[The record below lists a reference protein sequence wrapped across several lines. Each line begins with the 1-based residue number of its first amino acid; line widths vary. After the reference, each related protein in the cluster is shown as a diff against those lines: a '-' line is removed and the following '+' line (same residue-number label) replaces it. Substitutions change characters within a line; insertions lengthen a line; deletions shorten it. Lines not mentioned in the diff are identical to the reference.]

1 MVVPVVDE
9 TAVHLVEGVLVAAL
23 GGADLSRLEVAG
35 VSPCLVPGGLPEEFV
50 GLRGLALIFQR
61 EGEVVDGLTVV
72 GVGVALLREPDS
84 LAQILLSL
92 VEAPLADIPQ
102 AHGVQAA
109 DVVRVAA
116 QRLFVVVGGL
126 PGGMTVLLEMHARQ
140 VELLVGLDLL
150 RQQGGLGRVGDR
162 TDLVGL
168 GMPMQDGA
176 LAVDE
181 GLHHLK
187 GQFVEFRALHVD
199 RLHQHLFG
207 ADGHLLFIIHLTVV
221 VAQDDADLLLRGGK
235 ELEGDPWLP
244 SLGEGLGVGIEHQI
258 LRSLLHYPE
267 LTIRHKVLGEHLF
280 LVWHQPC
287 EVGLVLGIDT
297 CHEFDV
303 GAETLT
309 VDAPTLH
316 LLGSGLIGQVAVP
329 GAAEVAVSPGPLL
342 LAGRE
347 VVAGHMQHAAAG
359 VVLVAT
365 LEVKA

>member
-1 MVVPVVDE
+1 MPLQHGALPIDE
-9 TAVHLVEGVLVAAL
+9 RLHNLEGQLVE
-23 GGADLSRLEVAG
+23 
-35 VSPCLVPGGLPEEFV
+35 PG
-50 GLRGLALIFQR
+50 
-61 EGEVVDGLTVV
+61 
-72 GVGVALLREPDS
+72 S
-84 LAQILLSL
+84 
-92 VEAPLADIPQ
+92 
-102 AHGVQAA
+102 
-109 DVVRVAA
+109 
-116 QRLFVVVGGL
+116 
-126 PGGMTVLLEMHARQ
+126 
-140 VELLVGLDLL
+140 
-150 RQQGGLGRVGDR
+150 
-162 TDLVGL
+162 
-168 GMPMQDGA
+168 
-176 LAVDE
+176 
-181 GLHHLK
+181 
-187 GQFVEFRALHVD
+187 LHVD
-199 RLHQHLFG
+199 RLRQHGLRRER
-207 ADGHLLFIIHLTVV
+207 HLLLVIHLTVV

-235 ELEGDPWLP
+235 DLEFNRIMTHFTD
-244 SLGEGLGVGIEHQI
+244 IEHQI

-359 VVLVAT
+359 VVFVAT
-365 LEVKA
+365 LEVKARVDAHIRRRHVDVLVVRDVDTCRIVHLVVSARGDGERRDGTLAMVEHGVDVGREHALVLIVHLHGGVGPPEEGLRHVGAVV